1 MRSKQGEADME
12 SVAKAISRRVQY
24 AWVVAVCTFFCLLVS
39 AGLRATP
46 GVLIVPLED
55 AFGWSRA
62 TISAA
67 VSINIILYGLMG
79 PFAAAAMQRFG
90 IRATLL
96 TALGLL
102 ACATAL
108 TSQVTQPWHLMLT
121 WGVLV
126 GLGTGTMAL
135 VLAATIVNR
144 WFVAHKGLVMGVLT
158 ASTATGQLIFLP
170 LLASLA
176 TNYGWQSVAWCVSI
190 VAACMIPLAAVFIP
204 ERPASIGLLPYG
216 ATEAPSSDVVH
227 GNPIVNAFRALSAAS
242 RSRDFWLLAGS
253 FFVCGLS
260 TNGLIGTHLISAC
273 IDHGIPEVRAAGILA
288 FMGIFDLVGTTLSGW
303 LSDRYDSRVLLFCY
317 YFFRGLSL
325 LYLPYSDFTFY
336 GLSMFTVFY
345 GLDWIATVPPTVR
358 LANDAFGKKDAP
370 IVFGWIT
377 ASHQLGG
384 GLAASAAGIMRTEF
398 GSYTDAFLIAGLACA
413 VASIMVL
420 MIGRGRSRQAVLAG

>member
-1 MRSKQGEADME
+1 MTSLQKLMAQ
-12 SVAKAISRRVQY
+12 RVQY
-24 AWVVAVCTFFCLLVS
+24 AWIVAGLTFTILLLS
-39 AGLRATP
+39 AGIRATP
-46 GVLIVPLED
+46 SVLIVPLED

-67 VSINIILYGLMG
+67 ISINIVLYGLMG

-90 IRATLL
+90 IRTTLL
-96 TALGLL
+96 TALGVL
-102 ACATAL
+102 ASATAL
-108 TSQVTQPWHLMLT
+108 TTLVKEPWQLMLS

-126 GLGTGTMAL
+126 GLGTGTVAL

-144 WFVAHKGLVMGVLT
+144 WFVARRGLVMGMLT
-158 ASTATGQLIFLP
+158 ASTASGQLIFLP

-176 TNYGWQSVAWCVSI
+176 TNDGWQAVAWCVSLVAAALIPI
-190 VAACMIPLAAVFIP
+190 VALFLP
-204 ERPASIGLLPYG
+204 ERPSAIGLLPYG
-216 ATEAPSSDVVH
+216 ATEAIATDATV
-227 GNPIVNAFRALSAAS
+227 GNPIVNAFRALSVAS

-273 IDHGIPEVRAAGILA
+273 IDNGIPEVRAASLLA
-288 FMGIFDLVGTTLSGW
+288 MMGVFDLVGTTLSGW
-303 LSDRYDSRVLLFCY
+303 LSDRYDSRILLFCY

-336 GLSMFTVFY
+336 GLSLFTVFY
-345 GLDWIATVPPTVR
+345 GLDWIATVPPTLR
-358 LANDAFGKKDAP
+358 LASDAFGKKDAP

-384 GLAASAAGIMRTEF
+384 GLAASGAGYLRTEF
-398 GSYTDAFLIAGLACA
+398 GEYTEAFLIAGLACA
-413 VASIMVL
+413 ITAIMVL
-420 MIGRGRSRQAVLAG
+420 FIGRGRGGSARVATAG

>member
-1 MRSKQGEADME
+1 MTSLQKLMAH
-12 SVAKAISRRVQY
+12 RVQY
-24 AWVVAVCTFFCLLVS
+24 AWIVAGLTFTILLLS
-39 AGLRATP
+39 AGIRATP
-46 GVLIVPLED
+46 SVLIVPLED

-67 VSINIILYGLMG
+67 ISINIVLYGLMG

-90 IRATLL
+90 IRTTLL
-96 TALGLL
+96 TALGVL
-102 ACATAL
+102 ASATAL
-108 TSQVTQPWHLMLT
+108 TTLVKEPWQLMLS

-126 GLGTGTMAL
+126 GLGTGTVAL

-144 WFVAHKGLVMGVLT
+144 WFVARRGLVMGMLT

-170 LLASLA
+170 LLASIA
-176 TNYGWQSVAWCVSI
+176 TTDGWQAVAWCVSLVAAALIPI
-190 VAACMIPLAAVFIP
+190 VALFLP
-204 ERPASIGLLPYG
+204 ERPAAIGLLPYG
-216 ATEAPSSDVVH
+216 ATEAIATDATV
-227 GNPIVNAFRALSAAS
+227 GNPIVNAFRALSVAS

-273 IDHGIPEVRAAGILA
+273 IDNGIPEVRAASLLA
-288 FMGIFDLVGTTLSGW
+288 MMGVFDLVGTTLSGW
-303 LSDRYDSRVLLFCY
+303 LSDRYDSRILLFCY

-336 GLSMFTVFY
+336 GLSLFTVFY
-345 GLDWIATVPPTVR
+345 GLDWIATVPPTLR
-358 LANDAFGKKDAP
+358 LASDAFGKKDAP

-384 GLAASAAGIMRTEF
+384 GLAASGAGFLRTEF
-398 GSYTDAFLIAGLACA
+398 GEYTEAFLIAGLACA
-413 VASIMVL
+413 VAAIMVL
-420 MIGRGRSRQAVLAG
+420 FIGRGRAGSVRMAAAG